1 MANDKLGKYELLDS
15 LGSGATAE
23 VYRARDSVLGR
34 EVALKVLKP
43 ALVADPSAFERFVRE
58 AQAAA
63 GLFHPNIATVLDM
76 GEAEGRYFIAMRYIP
91 GQSLDKVLKEQGPL
105 S

>member
-1 MANDKLGKYELLDS
+1 MNDKSIIQLGKYELLQL
-15 LGSGATAE
+15 LGSGADRGRVPRPDIT
-23 VYRARDSVLGR
+23 LNR

-43 ALVADPSAFERFVRE
+43 SLVVDAAAFERFIHE
-58 AQAAA
+58 ARSAA

-76 GEAEGRYFIAMRYIP
+76 GEAEGRYFIAMRFYP
-91 GQSLDKVLKEQGPL
+91 GQSLDK